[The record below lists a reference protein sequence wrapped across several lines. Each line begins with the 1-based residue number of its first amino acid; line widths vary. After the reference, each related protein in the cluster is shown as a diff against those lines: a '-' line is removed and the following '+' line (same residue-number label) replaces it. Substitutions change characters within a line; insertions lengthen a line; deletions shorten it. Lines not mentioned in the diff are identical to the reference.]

1 MINISAEERCHIKD
15 VTMRVSILSRSGF
28 ARVSAA
34 GIALLMATLACS
46 ACSSSPKARAERA
59 EKRNEQ
65 IIGLL
70 DKKGDADSL
79 AAAGLMSF
87 SKNQPESLALLARA
101 STLAPDRP
109 DLLWLQALRCA
120 QSATCKPEPMEQQLR
135 KLDPTNGA
143 GWWGALARATAAN
156 DTQGADAALT
166 AIGHSERFDIYW
178 TTLTSHLSRAVAD
191 TRGISLAD
199 SELNIMGYVSA
210 LALPPYQTITNACKG
225 ERLQQSEILDTC
237 RGVAKALQNG
247 DAYIT
252 EMIGVAVAKRLWP
265 ENSPEWQ
272 AASEERRVYEYR
284 SKFDPKLT
292 LRMAIH
298 PGEYLT
304 LASQNRREQD
314 FVAAQFRA
322 AGKDPNPPA
331 L

>member
-1 MINISAEERCHIKD
+1 MINVSAEERCHNKD
-15 VTMRVSILSRSGF
+15 VTMRISTLSRSGF
-28 ARVSAA
+28 APVSAVR
-34 GIALLMATLACS
+34 IVLLVATLACS
-46 ACSSSPKARAERA
+46 ACSSSPKARAERG

-65 IIGLL
+65 IIALL
-70 DKKGDADSL
+70 TQKADADSV

-87 SKNQPESLALLARA
+87 FKNQPESLALLARA

-109 DLLWLQALRCA
+109 DLLWLQSLLCA
-120 QSATCKPEPMEQQLR
+120 QTAACKPEPIEHWLHE
-135 KLDPTNGA
+135 LDPTNGA

-156 DTQGADAALT
+156 DAQGVSAALT
-166 AIGHSERFDIYW
+166 AMGHSEHFDIYW
-178 TTLTSHLSRAVAD
+178 TTLTSHLSRAVAA
-191 TRGISLAD
+191 TRKISLAD
-199 SELNIMGYVSA
+199 SELSIIGYVSA
-210 LALPPYQTITNACKG
+210 LALPPYQTITNACKS
-225 ERLQQSEILDTC
+225 ERLQQSGILDAC

-247 DAYIT
+247 DTYIT

-272 AASEERRVYEYR
+272 AAVEERRVYEYR
-284 SKFDPKLT
+284 SKFDPKVT

-298 PGEYLT
+298 PKEYLT

-314 FVAAQFRA
+314 FVAAQLRA